1 MIDFDDCL
9 VIWEKNEKE
18 FFGCEKDFFMI
29 IYLFWKLVVK
39 KIVKMFNELIILL
52 IFINKIN
59 VYIS

>member
-1 MIDFDDCL
+1 MG
-9 VIWEKNEKE
+9 KNEKE
-18 FFGCEKDFFMI
+18 FFGCENDFFMI